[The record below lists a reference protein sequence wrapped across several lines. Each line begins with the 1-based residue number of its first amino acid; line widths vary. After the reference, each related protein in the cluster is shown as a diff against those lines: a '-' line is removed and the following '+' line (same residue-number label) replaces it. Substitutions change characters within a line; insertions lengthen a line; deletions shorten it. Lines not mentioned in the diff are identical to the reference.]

1 MCKEINGQK
10 KLFGSAII
18 LAGGKSSRMGFDKQF
33 IEINEKR
40 LIEIT
45 AGKLGD
51 TFDEIIIV
59 TNRPEMYKESL
70 FRVTSDII
78 HGKGPLCGIHAG
90 LAAAASEFVY
100 VLACDMPYINIEYI
114 KHMKGVIETRLQASE
129 GADACITL
137 KGEWIEPFNAFY
149 RKSLVTKIEEHL
161 ESDKRAV
168 FSLLKQ
174 LDTVYISELEA
185 RRFSPDWSMFF
196 NMNTIE
202 ELRRYS
208 QVTQEG
214 KPNGKIQIL

>member
-1 MCKEINGQK
+1 MCKEIKGQ

-18 LAGGKSSRMGFDKQF
+18 LAGGRSSRMGFDKQF

-40 LIEIT
+40 LIEIM
-45 AGKLGD
+45 AARLSEA
-51 TFDEIIIV
+51 FDDIIIV
-59 TNRPEMYKESL
+59 TNRPEMYSCCKCKL
-70 FRVTSDII
+70 TSDII
-78 HGKGPLCGIHAG
+78 KGKGPLGGIHAG
-90 LAAAASEFVY
+90 LLAAESEFVY
-100 VLACDMPYINIEYI
+100 VIACDMPYINIEYI
-114 KHMKGVIETRLQASE
+114 KHMEGVIERRLEAVE

-149 RKSLVTKIEEHL
+149 RKNLNKRIEEHL

-168 FSLLKQ
+168 YSLLKR
-174 LDTVYISELEA
+174 LNTVYISELEA

-196 NMNTIE
+196 NMNTME